1 MTAMTPQEI
10 ATKWA
15 TNLGAAGPSITA
27 GVNAVT
33 TAPGQL
39 AAAASGKWLARVTAA
54 QAKFERNVSSVTLAS
69 WKSSMTTLGIPR
81 IATGAQNSIP
91 KFTTF
96 MTSWLSYVGANAAT
110 IDAMPTDTLQQSI
123 AKATA
128 QITYTANY
136 PGYR

>member
-81 IATGAQNSIP
+81 IATGAQNAIP

-110 IDAMPTDTLQQSI
+110 IDAMQTDTLQQSI

-128 QITYTANY
+128 QITYNANY